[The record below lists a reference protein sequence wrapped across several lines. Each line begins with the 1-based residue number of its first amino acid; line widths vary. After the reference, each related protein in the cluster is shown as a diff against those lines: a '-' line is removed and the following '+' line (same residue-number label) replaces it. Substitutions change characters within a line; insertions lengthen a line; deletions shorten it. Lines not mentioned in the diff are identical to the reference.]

1 MRISDWSSD
10 VCSSDLPEIR
20 SCRSSHSLRRKA
32 RARHSIWPSASTGN
46 GTMGQTNRRASA
58 WPSLAVLLAVLL
70 SAMQPAIADD
80 TPEREQLAAPAR
92 PLDLIDRLAE
102 NAAHTDPQARARYPL
117 DYPRLPPDRTRVRAG
132 PPARPEGRRVG
143 K

>member
-1 MRISDWSSD
+1 MLPSCGRCWPTPQSREHWTVDRQ
-10 VCSSDLPEIR
+10 LAPEIR

-46 GTMGQTNRRASA
+46 GTMGQTNRRASE

-70 SAMQPAIADD
+70 SAMQPAVADD

-92 PLDLIDRLAE
+92 NLDLLDRHAE
-102 NAAHTDPQARARYPL
+102 QR
-117 DYPRLPPDRTRVRAG
+117 
-132 PPARPEGRRVG
+132 GREHGRERG
-143 K
+143 GRD